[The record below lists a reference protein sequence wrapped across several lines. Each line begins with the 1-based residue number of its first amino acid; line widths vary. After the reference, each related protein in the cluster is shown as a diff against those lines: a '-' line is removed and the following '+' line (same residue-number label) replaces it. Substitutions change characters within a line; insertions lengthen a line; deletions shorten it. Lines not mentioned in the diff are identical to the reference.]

1 MLLLLILAL
10 DSSKNLLYIK
20 GINYISFIEEEMEI
34 NTKLLSYNIKVR
46 PYVSNKTRSMSH
58 KNKKALNCVCSNL
71 VACLRKGQTLVYS
84 RDKYKS
90 SKGLSVAQ
98 IISAIDFLVL
108 EGLVENV
115 VGVQSFFKDFRN
127 PSMIKPTE
135 ALVRLFEPLLD
146 KSLPTTL
153 PRDENLYNSSVGTVE
168 IDYLNSV
175 DVIELRN
182 SNKKAIDFTLTSEIK
197 EMQKVIRKL
206 NEVNSK
212 HTFMCKERGEMTNI
226 YTRIFSREDF
236 GLGGRWYRAG
246 ILEVKNKESRA
257 RLDVTIDGEAVV
269 EVDFSCL
276 HFRTVAAMFGVPEEL
291 VPLDLYTEPL
301 KRLLQTGEDWSEYD
315 NSVDRNIIKLAVNIL
330 FNSRSLRSAAGA
342 ISETL
347 RCLPPQDREK
357 SRLGGSQDVIE
368 LLAECYPEFVPYFRG
383 EIENLGLILQRADS
397 NIVERVVR
405 EFISHNKPI
414 LPVHD
419 SFLCK
424 ADDLDL
430 LLEAMGRGFRD
441 ELGVDF
447 IVPVV
452 VEYKLDGKVER
463 SQVLL

>member
-1 MLLLLILAL
+1 
-10 DSSKNLLYIK
+10 
-20 GINYISFIEEEMEI
+20 MEI

-108 EGLVENV
+108 EGLVENI

-153 PRDENLYNSSVGTVE
+153 PRDENLYNSSVGIVE
-168 IDYLNSV
+168 IDYLDSV
-175 DVIELRN
+175 DVIELRDF
-182 SNKKAIDFTLTSEIK
+182 NKKAIDFKLTSEIK
-197 EMQKVIRKL
+197 EMQKVVRRL

-212 HTFMCKERGEMTNI
+212 HTFVCKEGGEMTNI

-236 GLGGRWYRAG
+236 GFGGRWYRAG
-246 ILEVKNKESRA
+246 ILEIKNKESRS
-257 RLDVTIDGEAVV
+257 RLDVTIDGSPVV

-276 HFRTVAAMFGVPEEL
+276 HFRIVAAMFGISEEL

-301 KRLLQTGEDWSEYD
+301 KRLLFADEDWSEYD
-315 NSVDRNIIKLAVNIL
+315 SSVDRTIIKLAVNIL
-330 FNSRSLRSAAGA
+330 FNSKNLRSASGA
-342 ISETL
+342 ISEVI

-368 LLAECYPEFVPYFRG
+368 LLAECYPEFVSYFRG
-383 EIENLGLILQRADS
+383 EVDNLGLILQRADS
-397 NIVERVVR
+397 NIVERVVS
-405 EFISHNKPI
+405 EFISLDKPI

-424 ADDLDL
+424 QDDLNL

-441 ELGVDF
+441 ELRVDF
-447 IVPVV
+447 IVPVQLECKLNGV
-452 VEYKLDGKVER
+452 VER
-463 SQVLL
+463 NQILL